1 MVAEASPHA
10 VRVAPVAGARA
21 EAGVGAH
28 EVSRKRPG
36 RVVVIEVRLR
46 GLEAGARSAEVE
58 FCRSLL
64 ASRNLLLTGKLGL
77 ARHEGDSLSLGGAGA
92 RGGGGRRFGG

>member
-1 MVAEASPHA
+1 MAEAGPHA

-28 EVSRKRPG
+28 EVSRTRPG
-36 RVVVIEVRLR
+36 RVVVTVIEVRLR
-46 GLEAGARSAEVE
+46 SLDPGARFAEVE

-64 ASRNLLLTGKLGL
+64 ARNFLFTGKLGL
-77 ARHEGDSLSLGGAGA
+77 ARHK
-92 RGGGGRRFGG
+92 